1 MPEWRSGSGGGSTL
15 IPWTARS
22 RRNRDIATLESRL
35 HINSVANGDRLVKKK
50 IHPDNYRPV
59 VFQDKNAEFSFLSRS
74 TVKTTDTIKWEDG
87 EEYPLFKLDISS
99 ASHPFYTGKSTFI
112 DAAGRV
118 EKFQKRFDWKEGKAS
133 KLISAAEEESKAKH
147 REMLEAEEAERKV
160 AAERKSA
167 REDRRKAIL
176 EQKKKKAEEE
186 AKAKAAEE
194 AAAAEKAAA
203 EAPAEKAEAPA
214 TEAPAT
220 EAPAT
225 EAPATEAPAAEKPAE
240 DAAADGESTDKP
252 ADAES

>member
-1 MPEWRSGSGGGSTL
+1 
-15 IPWTARS
+15 
-22 RRNRDIATLESRL
+22 
-35 HINSVANGDRLVKKK
+35 VANGDRLVKKK

-194 AAAAEKAAA
+194 AAAAEKAAEKAAA